1 MVKCRILI
9 IGSGYGGI
17 NAYYNIKNKSNV
29 RIIDSKDNAI
39 YHAKSRDINMRT
51 PGAILENIKEIN
63 VGTPYV
69 LTDKNEY
76 FPEKL
81 VIATGCNRQNQL
93 EFMNKSTLYNNMYL
107 GSKNE
112 YDDYILIQYILKLNK
127 LGIHTGYSGKFLS
140 FLGEDVEA
148 KVREFLRLS
157 GIPTAEKE
165 DFLFP
170 ECSPNIFEN
179 FISVD
184 KNLMVNKDVYAIGDA
199 LDWKAKCGELSMRQG
214 AFVGGHISGKASNFK
229 PIFITILDNLNGIG
243 LRIKSTKPWNSGIIS
258 AHIGR
263 KYSIMAEF
271 LMHYYGF
278 RNGNMGILRYF

>member
-1 MVKCRILI
+1 MVKCSVLI

-17 NAYYNIKNKSNV
+17 NSYYSIRDKSNV
-29 RIIDSKDNAI
+29 RIIDSRTNTI
-39 YHAKSRDINMRT
+39 YHAKSRDINIRT
-51 PGAILENIKEIN
+51 PGAIVENIKEIN
-63 VGTPYV
+63 VEKPYV

-81 VIATGCNRQNQL
+81 VIATGCDRQNQL
-93 EFMNKSTLYNNMYL
+93 EFMNKSALYNNMYL

-127 LGIHTGYSGKFLS
+127 LGIHAGYSGKFLS
-140 FLGEDVEA
+140 FLGEDVET
-148 KVREFLRLS
+148 KVREFLRIS

-165 DFLFP
+165 DVLFP

-179 FISVD
+179 FINVD

-214 AFVGGHISGKASNFK
+214 AFVGRHINGKTSNFK

-278 RNGNMGILRYF
+278 RKGNMGILRYF